1 MPQGLEKAMAG
12 KPKLEVLDALRGFCA
27 LVVVVLHFSE
37 NYIPNYGFRLMPHG
51 CLPVEYFF
59 ILTGFT
65 LVYAYDARWAQG
77 MTIRSFLVRR
87 IIRLQPLVVVGS
99 IIGAACY
106 LLSVEQYA
114 NRFPGELG
122 LGQLGLLTLWCSTLL
137 PAPNLFGWR
146 LLHPLQGPLWTL
158 FYIYLANVLYALVLR
173 RLKTWM
179 ILTLAVAAIVATW
192 YFGVRS
198 GGFHCGAEWTWW
210 GAKPTLKGIL
220 NSSNMGALARM
231 AFPLFAGMVIA
242 RRGWKIRGGSWSLP
256 ICVLILTV
264 IFFAPEM
271 RPNCLTKAPLDPAVI
286 LPALGLTA
294 STALNGGFEVTA
306 VVVGMPLVLLL
317 GIGGEIRNRKVAA
330 VCSFLG
336 RYSFPLYCTH
346 YSFTILQRVWRDA
359 HPNAPWQM
367 HLATVCACALFA
379 FISAYVAML
388 VADWVSGKFKRRMA
402 SAQKPDPTTEY
413 AKWK

>member
-1 MPQGLEKAMAG
+1 MAAG

-27 LVVVVLHFSE
+27 LAVVALHFSE
-37 NYIPNYGFRLMPHG
+37 NYIPNYGFRLLPHG

-65 LVYAYDARWAQG
+65 LIYAYDARWAQG
-77 MTIRSFLVRR
+77 MTIRSFLARR
-87 IIRLQPLVVVGS
+87 VVRLQPLVVLGS
-99 IIGAACY
+99 IIGAAGY
-106 LLSVEQYA
+106 LLSAEQYA
-114 NRFPGELG
+114 NRFPCELG

-137 PAPNLFGWR
+137 PAPSLLGWR

-179 ILTLAVAAIVATW
+179 IMTLAVAAIAATW
-192 YFGVRS
+192 YFGLLT
-198 GGFHCGAEWTWW
+198 GGFHSGAEWKWW
-210 GAKPTLKGIL
+210 GDVPTLNGIL
-220 NSSNMGALARM
+220 NSANMRALARM
-231 AFPLFAGMVIA
+231 AFPLFAGMAIA
-242 RRGWKIRGGSWSLP
+242 RCGWKIRAGRWALP
-256 ICVLILTV
+256 VCVLILAF

-271 RPNCLTKAPLDPAVI
+271 RPDCLTKAPLDPAVI
-286 LPALGLTA
+286 LPALGLTP
-294 STALNGGFEVTA
+294 SKALNGGFEAAA

-359 HPNAPWQM
+359 HPDAPWQM

-379 FISAYVAML
+379 FLSAYVAML
-388 VADWVSGKFKRRMA
+388 VADWVSGKFKRRV
-402 SAQKPDPTTEY
+402 P
-413 AKWK
+413 